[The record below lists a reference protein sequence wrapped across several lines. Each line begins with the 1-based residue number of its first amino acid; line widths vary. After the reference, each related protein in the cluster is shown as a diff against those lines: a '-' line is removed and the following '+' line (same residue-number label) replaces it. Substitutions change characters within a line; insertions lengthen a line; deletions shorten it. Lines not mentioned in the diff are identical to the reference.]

1 MEVYMSIA
9 VITGASS
16 GIGKEMAK
24 ILSYKG
30 YSLILVARNK
40 VLLDELSATL
50 PTKTKTLSLDLSKK
64 ADIFKL
70 VKYIKKKKI
79 DIFINNAGFG
89 DVGDFDKTSLSKE
102 LDMIDVNIKALH
114 ILTKAALK
122 IMKRRNYGY
131 ILNVASSA
139 GLFYAGPYMATY
151 YASKAYVTSLTTAI
165 SSELKASKSN
175 VSISA
180 LCPGPVNTNF
190 NNVANVKFALSGI
203 SARECARV
211 AIDGMFKKKLIII
224 PTNYMKLAVFGNK
237 FLPRQLSARIVGKQQ
252 SKKIYN

>member
-1 MEVYMSIA
+1 MSIA

-24 ILSYKG
+24 ILSHKG

-40 VLLDELSATL
+40 ILLDELSATL

-64 ADIFKL
+64 ANIFKL
-70 VKYIKKKKI
+70 LKYIKKKKI

-190 NNVANVKFALSGI
+190 NNVANVKFALNGI
-203 SARECARV
+203 SARECAKV

-224 PTNYMKLAVFGNK
+224 PTIYMKLAVFGNK
-237 FLPRQLSARIVGKQQ
+237 LLPRQLSERIVGKQQ

>member
-1 MEVYMSIA
+1 MSIA

-24 ILSYKG
+24 ILSHKG

-40 VLLDELSATL
+40 ILLDELSATL

-190 NNVANVKFALSGI
+190 NNVANVKFALNGI
-203 SARECARV
+203 SARECAKV

-224 PTNYMKLAVFGNK
+224 PTIYMKLAVFGNK
-237 FLPRQLSARIVGKQQ
+237 LLPRQLSARIVGKQQ

>member
-1 MEVYMSIA
+1 MSIA

-24 ILSYKG
+24 ILSHKG

-70 VKYIKKKKI
+70 VKYIKRKKI

-114 ILTKAALK
+114 ILTKAALR

-190 NNVANVKFALSGI
+190 NNVANVKFALKGI
-203 SARECARV
+203 SARECAQV

-224 PTNYMKLAVFGNK
+224 PTGYMKLAVFGNK
-237 FLPRQLSARIVGKQQ
+237 LLPRQLSARIVGKQQ

>member
-1 MEVYMSIA
+1 MEVYMGIA

-24 ILSYKG
+24 ILSHKG

-70 VKYIKKKKI
+70 VKYIKRKKI

-190 NNVANVKFALSGI
+190 NNVANVKFAINGI
-203 SARECARV
+203 SARECAKV

-224 PTNYMKLAVFGNK
+224 PTIYMKLAVFGNK
-237 FLPRQLSARIVGKQQ
+237 LLPRQLSARIVGKQQ

>member
-1 MEVYMSIA
+1 MGIA

-24 ILSYKG
+24 ILSHKG

-139 GLFYAGPYMATY
+139 GLFYGGPYMATY

-190 NNVANVKFALSGI
+190 NNVANVKFDLSGI
-203 SARECARV
+203 SARECAKV

-224 PTNYMKLAVFGNK
+224 PTIYMKLAVFGNK

>member
-1 MEVYMSIA
+1 MSIA

-24 ILSYKG
+24 ILSHKG

-40 VLLDELSATL
+40 ILLDELSATL

-64 ADIFKL
+64 ANIFKL
-70 VKYIKKKKI
+70 LKYIKKKKI

-190 NNVANVKFALSGI
+190 NNVANVKFALNGI
-203 SARECARV
+203 SARECAKV

-224 PTNYMKLAVFGNK
+224 PTIYMKLAVFGNK
-237 FLPRQLSARIVGKQQ
+237 LLPRQLSARIVGKQQ

>member
-1 MEVYMSIA
+1 MGIA

-24 ILSYKG
+24 ILSHKG

-70 VKYIKKKKI
+70 VKYIKRKKI

-139 GLFYAGPYMATY
+139 GLFYGGPYMATY

-203 SARECARV
+203 SARECAKV

-224 PTNYMKLAVFGNK
+224 PTIYMKLAVFGNK
-237 FLPRQLSARIVGKQQ
+237 LLPRQLSARIVGKQQ

>member
-1 MEVYMSIA
+1 
-9 VITGASS
+9 
-16 GIGKEMAK
+16 
-24 ILSYKG
+24 
-30 YSLILVARNK
+30 
-40 VLLDELSATL
+40 
-50 PTKTKTLSLDLSKK
+50 
-64 ADIFKL
+64 
-70 VKYIKKKKI
+70 
-79 DIFINNAGFG
+79 
-89 DVGDFDKTSLSKE
+89 
-102 LDMIDVNIKALH
+102 
-114 ILTKAALK
+114 
-122 IMKRRNYGY
+122 
-131 ILNVASSA
+131 
-139 GLFYAGPYMATY
+139 MATY

-203 SARECARV
+203 SARECAKV

-224 PTNYMKLAVFGNK
+224 PTIYMKLAVFGNK

>member
-1 MEVYMSIA
+1 MGIA

-24 ILSYKG
+24 ILSHKG

-70 VKYIKKKKI
+70 VKYIKRKKI

-122 IMKRRNYGY
+122 IMKRRNSGY

-190 NNVANVKFALSGI
+190 NNVANVKFALKGI
-203 SARECARV
+203 SARECAKV
-211 AIDGMFKKKLIII
+211 AID
-224 PTNYMKLAVFGNK
+224 V
-237 FLPRQLSARIVGKQQ
+237 
-252 SKKIYN
+252 